1 MQECSI
7 CRLGKVTWSR
17 SEEKVSALVSEVSNM
32 REVRCQPIKL
42 PSIVPI
48 VSLRRPAS
56 FCWDA
61 IDTDAIIVE
70 FGELLDREL
79 LIGVS
84 KAGGIHNY
92 LGFDGSVF
100 LSSVM
105 PDELLTRRGIFYY
118 FMRLIDWLGFD
129 AAIAWDSPVY
139 ADIPLYDAWVN
150 LLKGLALTHSL
161 AQKGIPVI
169 GLVKGNADRQ
179 IRFSVETLAR
189 IGIRSMALHASEH
202 LVGFRKEGAARQILY
217 SYFAQMSKWSDSVLV
232 IGALRPSS
240 LSFLMGAFLEHS
252 KLSVAGLS
260 WFLDAGRGSLYSDR
274 GNIDATS
281 NFVECRCTPCSIA
294 SPRELMA
301 DLKTKAKHNLNHVA
315 TLYSGAK
322 PSSMRTYDLMLGTG
336 ESAHFVSDIHLG
348 SGSSLLDNLVD
359 FLREEKPSYI
369 VFLGDTFDLGGG
381 SSPNVA
387 EVVAFFNA
395 LREVGAPVLVT
406 KGCRDCEQ
414 EALLSTL
421 DGLTT
426 GGKPKP
432 MLWASPDD
440 KHRGQLWLDL
450 YTFYR
455 SAKERLNIRLANGE
469 LAIAE
474 HGHKIV
480 ADPSTPT
487 DDAIAEMNE
496 ARKLA
501 GARLLVMG
509 HLHRALI
516 AKDGRVASTGCWTL
530 GSKNEVTTTKRGD
543 VGTSVVIDGDG
554 TMEIR
559 RRS

>member
-7 CRLGKVTWSR
+7 CRLGKVTWSM
-17 SEEKVSALVSEVSNM
+17 SEEEVSDLVSEVSNM
-32 REVRCQPIKL
+32 REVRSQPIKL
-42 PSIVPI
+42 PSVVPI
-48 VSLRRPAS
+48 VSLRKSAS

-79 LIGVS
+79 LTGVS
-84 KAGGIHNY
+84 KAGDIHSF
-92 LGFDGSVF
+92 LDFDGRVF

-105 PDELLTRRGIFYY
+105 PDELLMRREIFHY
-118 FMRLIDWLGFD
+118 FMKLIDWFDFD

-139 ADIPLYDAWVN
+139 ADIPLYDAWAN
-150 LLKGLALTHSL
+150 LLKGLTLTHIL

-189 IGIRSMALHASEH
+189 IGIRSMALHASEYM
-202 LVGFRKEGAARQILY
+202 VGFKKEGVMRQILY
-217 SYFAQMSKWSDSVLV
+217 SYFTQMSKWSDSVLV

-240 LSFLMGAFLEHS
+240 LSFLKETFPEHP

-260 WFLDAGRGSLYSDR
+260 WFLDAERGSLYSDG
-274 GNIDATS
+274 GNVDAAS
-281 NFVECRCTPCSIA
+281 NFIECQCTPCSST
-294 SPRELMA
+294 SPRNLMA
-301 DLKTKAKHNLNHVA
+301 DLRAKARHNLNYVA
-315 TLYSGAK
+315 GLYSGTG
-322 PSSMRTYDLMLGTG
+322 SSNVRTYDLMLGPG
-336 ESAHFVSDIHLG
+336 ESAHLVSDIHLG
-348 SGSSLLDNLVD
+348 SGSSLLDSLVD

-381 SSPNVA
+381 SSLDVA
-387 EVVAFFNA
+387 EVAAFFNV

-421 DGLTT
+421 DGLTM
-426 GGKPKP
+426 GGKPRP

-474 HGHKIV
+474 HGHRIV

-487 DDAIAEMNE
+487 DDAIAEMNV

-501 GARLLVMG
+501 GARLLVIG
-509 HLHRALI
+509 HLHRAFI
-516 AKDGRVASTGCWTL
+516 AKDGCVASTGCWTL
-530 GSKNEVTTTKRGD
+530 GSKSEAMTTKRGD
-543 VGTSVVIDGDG
+543 VGTSVVVDGAG
-554 TMEIR
+554 KMEIR
-559 RRS
+559 R